1 MLKPKIFVISKR
13 KIYNVE
19 YISFDNKSYGVIE
32 EDGLCEEYNFDDVFL
47 MANTDLKI
55 KMESICLKR
64 IL

>member
-32 EDGLCEEYNFDDVFL
+32 EDGLC
-47 MANTDLKI
+47 
-55 KMESICLKR
+55 
-64 IL
+64 